1 MFFSKK
7 SSQPT
12 YSWSFLATPENV
24 DKLIAK
30 SNEKPVVIFKH
41 SGRCNISAMALN
53 RFEDYVNEIQ
63 NLAFLFM
70 IDVVNNR
77 PASLHAAEQTGVT
90 HQSPQILVLHQGESI
105 FDSSHSM
112 IDGRQVLKI
121 LNDLNSQS

>member
-7 SSQPT
+7 SSKPSYQ
-12 YSWSFLATPENV
+12 WSFLATPENV
-24 DKLIAK
+24 DKLIAT
-30 SNEKPVVIFKH
+30 SHEKPVVIFKH

-53 RFEDYVNEIQ
+53 RFEDYVKEIESH
-63 NLAFLFM
+63 AYLFM

-112 IDGRQVLKI
+112 IDGRNVIKI
-121 LNDLNSQS
+121 LTDLNLE